1 MCARRRPGCAAVP
14 SRVLGAFPRSLDAQL
29 LVTGFDSPGKFVN
42 ECLYLFF
49 DFFFLQLQ
57 QYLERV
63 TPASNGVHILC
74 FVLFG
79 RISVPD

>member
-49 DFFFLQLQ
+49 DFFFSA
-57 QYLERV
+57 V
-63 TPASNGVHILC
+63 AAI
-74 FVLFG
+74 FG
-79 RISVPD
+79 EGDSSL